1 MAVHLPDENYIL
13 YDENANMTEIV
24 SNEFFRRTMLTE
36 WFECNKKFP
45 EARSLTYLEFTS
57 KWCWL
62 KDKRVWEPRRSGFKI
77 GRLYYVHPSVG
88 ERYYL
93 RMLLMIVKG
102 TQDYEQLRTYNG
114 KLYHTFKEA
123 CNARGLLGNDQ
134 EWYDAFNEAAAW
146 GTSSQL
152 RQLFV
157 TMLLFCDVK
166 DEYAFFEKVWRV
178 LADDI
183 QFQIRESIGNPRFYI
198 PDNSPKDLLLDDLA
212 TLFSKNG
219 GRITDHNLPKKAGT
233 IKHTT
238 GNRLIEEELSYNT
251 SELLLEAES
260 DMSSLNDEQL
270 SEFYTITAL
279 QHIDLILADTQVCA
293 YPTNF
298 TKHHALFSTLFL
310 FL

>member
-1 MAVHLPDENYIL
+1 MSTTKGIFIKYLFKYVTKGPDCSKAYLQKITNGDDVPLDEDTQTRNEVKEYLDCRYICEQDACWRVFGYDIHRHYPSVERMPVHLPDENYIL

-45 EARSLTYLEFTS
+45 EARSLTYLEFPS

-102 TQDYEQLRTYNG
+102 AQDYEQLRTCNG

-157 TMLLFCDVK
+157 TMLLF
-166 DEYAFFEKVWRV
+166 
-178 LADDI
+178 L
-183 QFQIRESIGNPRFYI
+183 
-198 PDNSPKDLLLDDLA
+198 
-212 TLFSKNG
+212 
-219 GRITDHNLPKKAGT
+219 
-233 IKHTT
+233 
-238 GNRLIEEELSYNT
+238 
-251 SELLLEAES
+251 
-260 DMSSLNDEQL
+260 
-270 SEFYTITAL
+270 
-279 QHIDLILADTQVCA
+279 
-293 YPTNF
+293 
-298 TKHHALFSTLFL
+298 
-310 FL
+310 